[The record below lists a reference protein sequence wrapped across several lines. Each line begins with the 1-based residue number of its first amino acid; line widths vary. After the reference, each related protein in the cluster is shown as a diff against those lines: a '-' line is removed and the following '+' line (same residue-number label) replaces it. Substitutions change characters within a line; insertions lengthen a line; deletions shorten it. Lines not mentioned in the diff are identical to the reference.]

1 MKTILFLILI
11 LTARVSHSQSDEQY
25 PGCLDSLNIPKSFTP
40 NGDGESDYFSV
51 YFPCVPE
58 KFKVIV
64 YSRWGTEIYTSK
76 FPGFQWDGKTDENED
91 VEAGTYF
98 YRITFT
104 YLKEEKEITG
114 HVVLI
119 R

>member
-1 MKTILFLILI
+1 MKTVLFLTLI
-11 LTARVSHSQSDEQY
+11 LTAGVSHSQSDEQY
-25 PGCLDSLNIPKSFTP
+25 PGCLDSLVIPNSFTP
-40 NGDGESDYFSV
+40 NGDGLSDYFSV

-58 KFKVIV
+58 NLKITI

-76 FPGFQWDGKTDENED
+76 YPGFQWDGKTLEGAA
-91 VEAGTYF
+91 VESGTYF
-98 YRITFT
+98 FRITFK

-114 HVVLI
+114 YLALL

>member
-1 MKTILFLILI
+1 MKTVFFLILI
-11 LTARVSHSQSDEQY
+11 LAAGGSQSQSDEQY
-25 PGCLDSLNIPKSFTP
+25 SGCLDSLVIPNSITP
-40 NGDGESDYFSV
+40 NGDGISDYFSI

-58 KFKVIV
+58 KLKIGI

-76 FPGFQWDGKTDENED
+76 YPGFQWNGKTTEGEE
-91 VEAGTYF
+91 VESGTYF

-114 HVVLI
+114 NLVLM